1 MRISDWSSDVCSS
14 DLRPPL
20 SKEYMAGE
28 KSFERILIRPENFW
42 SERNVDLLLGKRV
55 TRVDPVAHK
64 VTLADDSEIGYG
76 KLLWAAGGTP
86 RMLSCPGSDAEHVFD
101 VRRRDDVDAIMKILP
116 DVEIRREESSVGE
129 ECVGRCESRWCRGH
143 SKKIRP
149 KYNE

>member
-1 MRISDWSSDVCSS
+1 MKFEGSVALLGDEREPPYE
-14 DLRPPL
+14 RPPL

-86 RMLSCPGSDAEHVFD
+86 RMLSCPGSDAEHVFA
-101 VRRRDDVDAIMKILP
+101 VRRRDDV
-116 DVEIRREESSVGE
+116 RSEEHTSELQSLM
-129 ECVGRCESRWCRGH
+129 
-143 SKKIRP
+143 
-149 KYNE
+149 

>member
-1 MRISDWSSDVCSS
+1 
-14 DLRPPL
+14 
-20 SKEYMAGE
+20 MAGE

-86 RMLSCPGSDAEHVFD
+86 RMLSCPGSDAEHVFAG
-101 VRRRDDVDAIMKILP
+101 RRRDDVDAIMKILP
-116 DVEIRREESSVGE
+116 DVEHVAVVGGDRKRTRLNSS
-129 ECVGRCESRWCRGH
+129 H
-143 SKKIRP
+143 
-149 KYNE
+149 